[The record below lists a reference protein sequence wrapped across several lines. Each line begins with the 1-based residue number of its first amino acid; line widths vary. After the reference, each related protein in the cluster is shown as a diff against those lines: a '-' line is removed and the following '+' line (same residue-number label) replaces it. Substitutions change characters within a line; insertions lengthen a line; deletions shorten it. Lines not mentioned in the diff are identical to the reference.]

1 MHKLKILFYAICG
14 ELLKLYYKVGL
25 GTIPYGLNREEERKE
40 KVTVSLTSYGRRVA
54 AVLPYTI
61 ISLLRRLTFP
71 EQFLKEKL

>member
-54 AVLPYTI
+54 AVLP
-61 ISLLRRLTFP
+61 LLSSPYFAKPINQTELSFG
-71 EQFLKEKL
+71 